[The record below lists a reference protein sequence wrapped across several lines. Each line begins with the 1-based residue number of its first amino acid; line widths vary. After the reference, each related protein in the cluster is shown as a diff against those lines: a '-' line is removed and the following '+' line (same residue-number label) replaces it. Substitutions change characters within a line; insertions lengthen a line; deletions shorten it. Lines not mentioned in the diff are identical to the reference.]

1 MIEVGR
7 PPELAIA
14 AFNLAFG
21 VTGDEG
27 SALVSLRSVAGRPPE
42 PAHAFLR
49 AVRGEARRHRP
60 VAPAPSTAPR
70 PLGLD
75 HIAPLDWAM
84 LERVAFRGMSAG
96 EAADAI
102 GIERPEALRRLRD
115 GLIAHRH
122 HLREL
127 DRQERGDAESP
138 DGKVLRADLA
148 VHGLDDPAR
157 DRQPEPAPA
166 GGVQI

>member
-84 LERVAFRGMSAG
+84 LERVAFRGMSAV

-122 HLREL
+122 RLRE
-127 DRQERGDAESP
+127 ERGDPESP
-138 DGKVLRADLA
+138 DGKVLRTDLA

-157 DRQPEPAPA
+157 DRQPEAAPA
-166 GGVQI
+166 GRVQI